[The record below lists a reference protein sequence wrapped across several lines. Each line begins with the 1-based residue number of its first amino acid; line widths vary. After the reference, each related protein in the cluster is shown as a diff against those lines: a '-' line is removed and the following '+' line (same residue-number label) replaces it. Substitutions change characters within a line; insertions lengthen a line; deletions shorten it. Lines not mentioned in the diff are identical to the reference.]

1 VKRTGRDEPVGVVIH
16 ICMETA
22 QGSSLPLQLSL
33 SQTSK
38 NTMCLLS
45 FMLFS
50 STKSE
55 NRRAEQVLGMVR
67 VVDTGGRREVAGK
80 GVGG

>member
-1 VKRTGRDEPVGVVIH
+1 
-16 ICMETA
+16 
-22 QGSSLPLQLSL
+22 
-33 SQTSK
+33 
-38 NTMCLLS
+38 
-45 FMLFS
+45 MLFS